1 MRSIRARSSIFVA
14 VLVAAAG
21 VAAVGSSCNSSNRQ
35 SASVTAQFGIFFG
48 GQIQQ
53 RDAIALEP
61 DSTRQTQGFRVRF
74 DPALDHAV
82 ALDWELD
89 VPTRRQGRRGPGN
102 APRTK
107 RTGQVE
113 IPAGRSQY
121 EQLIAFDPTDVPG
134 TWNLRVDVDG
144 TTVLDRPFR
153 VVSGLREPD
162 DD

>member
-1 MRSIRARSSIFVA
+1 MRPSRPISLVIFA
-14 VLVAAAG
+14 VLAAAAG
-21 VAAVGSSCNSSNRQ
+21 FAATSSGCNSSDPQ
-35 SASVTAQFGIFFG
+35 SASVAAQFGIFFG
-48 GQIQQ
+48 GQIQR
-53 RDAIALEP
+53 RDAVALEP
-61 DSTRQTQGFRVRF
+61 DSTRQTQGFRVQF
-74 DPALDHAV
+74 HPAFKHAV

-89 VPTRRQGRRGPGN
+89 VPTRRRGRRGPGN

-107 RTGQVE
+107 RTGHAE

-144 TTVLDRPFR
+144 TNVLDRPFR
-153 VVSGLREPD
+153 VVAGLRDPD